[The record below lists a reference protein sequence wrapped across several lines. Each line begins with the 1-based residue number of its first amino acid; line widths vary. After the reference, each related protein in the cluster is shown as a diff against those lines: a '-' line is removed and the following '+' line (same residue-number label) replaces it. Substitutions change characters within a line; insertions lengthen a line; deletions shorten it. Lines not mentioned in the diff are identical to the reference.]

1 MQFLINK
8 DNLNAES
15 EESVVDAHL
24 KFIEE
29 EIEIKI
35 MSRKNELDEPLENY
49 RDELKNIKKEIFELV
64 YLI

>member
-1 MQFLINK
+1 
-8 DNLNAES
+8 
-15 EESVVDAHL
+15 L

-35 MSRKNELDEPLENY
+35 MSRKNELDELLENY

>member
-1 MQFLINK
+1 
-8 DNLNAES
+8 
-15 EESVVDAHL
+15 L

-35 MSRKNELDEPLENY
+35 MSRKNELDELLEKY